1 MKKIF
6 LMTIVALCWLM
17 MGSCSKGS
25 SNNGSGSK
33 DSCSESAEAAEA
45 AAPGFENGVTY
56 ENEFW
61 GFSVQHHPAQQ
72 GKRGGQARTG
82 THTAN
87 YQSITT

>member
-6 LMTIVALCWLM
+6 LMTIVTLCWLM

-25 SNNGSGSK
+25 SDKGSGSK
-33 DSCSESAEAAEA
+33 DSCSESAEA

-61 GFSVQHHPAQQ
+61 GFSVQLPAGFAPQ
-72 GKRGGQARTG
+72 
-82 THTAN
+82 
-87 YQSITT
+87 

>member
-25 SNNGSGSK
+25 SNNGSGSN

-45 AAPGFENGVTY
+45 ATPVLKMG
-56 ENEFW
+56 
-61 GFSVQHHPAQQ
+61 
-72 GKRGGQARTG
+72 
-82 THTAN
+82 
-87 YQSITT
+87 

>member
-56 ENEFW
+56 ETI
-61 GFSVQHHPAQQ
+61 
-72 GKRGGQARTG
+72 R
-82 THTAN
+82 
-87 YQSITT
+87 QSSNVPVIFLMSRESPETREEKS